1 MTRSYPRAVEPS
13 AATRSTLQFDGMGV
27 PCQGAQCAVE
37 RVDRILYEYC
47 RAARTTINSP
57 DLQSHLKIKD
67 ECVGSSREPTSD
79 RVNKRCGAVVIG
91 TVAVVSPNE

>member
-1 MTRSYPRAVEPS
+1 MGKGRLIVEEEC
-13 AATRSTLQFDGMGV
+13 TFEFDGMGV

-47 RAARTTINSP
+47 RAARTTIGSP
-57 DLQSHLKIKD
+57 DLRSNIRIGG
-67 ECVGSSREPTSD
+67 ECVRSNRGTASD
-79 RVNKRCGAVVIG
+79 RINERCGAVVIG

>member
-1 MTRSYPRAVEPS
+1 MGGALRFRTHKEC
-13 AATRSTLQFDGMGV
+13 TFEFDGMGV

-67 ECVGSSREPTSD
+67 ECVSSSREPTSD
-79 RVNKRCGAVVIG
+79 RVNKRCGGSYRDSRGSESKRIIG
-91 TVAVVSPNE
+91 H